1 MADKMIRC
9 ETCGEPIAA
18 SAKNCPHCGA
28 RNKHAG
34 GCLRLALKVIGVLFV
49 IWLVLGVISA
59 LNDQEP
65 AYLSDAREI
74 PESQFMEQCQDIA
87 YEDLVRNEEEY
98 AGTYVR
104 LDVQVHVTMDDKYYA
119 YAKSGDEF
127 DETYWTGDTY
137 DIYDMRENKNPKIL
151 EQDFITVYGI
161 YTSCNSID
169 EPEIAA
175 LYIVLHE
182 E

>member
-9 ETCGEPIAA
+9 ETCGEPMAA

-28 RNKHAG
+28 RNKHSG
-34 GCLRLALKVIGVLFV
+34 GCLRLILKVIGVLFI
-49 IWLVLGVISA
+49 IWLVLSVLA
-59 LNDQEP
+59 AFNNQEP
-65 AYLSDAREI
+65 DYISDAREI
-74 PESQFMEQCQDIA
+74 PEEEFIGKCQKIE

-98 AGTYVR
+98 AGAYVR

-119 YAKSGDEF
+119 YANSGDEY

-137 DIYDMRENKNPKIL
+137 DIYDMREDKKPKIL

-175 LYIVLHE
+175 LYIVLRDE
-182 E
+182 